1 MRWLFVLLI
10 TVLIASDITGHNPG
24 LGPGLSVKNALLYVI
39 ALALLFRVA
48 LSGRFQMRLPT
59 LHIAWA
65 VWIGY
70 ALLTWLAA
78 FLVIHYRGYD
88 PIQSAI
94 ALKSYLIDA
103 ALFFFVVFYGVRD
116 EADFKIVLCALV
128 AAVGIS
134 SFFTLTDVVGWTAFG
149 TKVGTSGA
157 EADRVFGAFGHAN
170 ETGAALVCMLPA
182 VVAVAMS
189 SRGPS
194 RLFWYA
200 GAAATF
206 TVYLLTVSRGA
217 YVALVLGYLWAAFLC
232 RSLLP
237 PSRIASWILVGG
249 TLAILAV
256 GLVSLVEPH
265 VAAAV
270 TQRLF
275 DNPAAMGISEAS
287 SGRTGIWQ
295 RILEEM
301 MSYPV
306 TLFTG
311 FGWDV
316 YATMPFV
323 YVTHN
328 VYLDQWFN
336 LGLLGV
342 AVYVIILW
350 SSIATARRAASVAT
364 EPMNHY
370 MIAFVF
376 GLVAL
381 SVAVMFTNLY
391 TSPPYIWM
399 YVGLTMR
406 GAIFVLDNAEQRAKV
421 PARVVPPL
429 GTSWRRA

>member
-1 MRWLFVLLI
+1 
-10 TVLIASDITGHNPG
+10 
-24 LGPGLSVKNALLYVI
+24 
-39 ALALLFRVA
+39 
-48 LSGRFQMRLPT
+48 
-59 LHIAWA
+59 
-65 VWIGY
+65 
-70 ALLTWLAA
+70 
-78 FLVIHYRGYD
+78 
-88 PIQSAI
+88 
-94 ALKSYLIDA
+94 
-103 ALFFFVVFYGVRD
+103 
-116 EADFKIVLCALV
+116 
-128 AAVGIS
+128 
-134 SFFTLTDVVGWTAFG
+134 
-149 TKVGTSGA
+149 
-157 EADRVFGAFGHAN
+157 
-170 ETGAALVCMLPA
+170 
-182 VVAVAMS
+182 MS
-189 SRGPS
+189 SRGFS

-217 YVALVLGYLWAAFLC
+217 YVGLVVGYLWAAFLC

-237 PSRIASWILVGG
+237 PARIASWILAGV

-256 GLVSLVEPH
+256 GLVSLVEPQ

-270 TQRLF
+270 TGRLF
-275 DNPAAMGISEAS
+275 DNPAAMGIGEAS

-295 RILEEM
+295 RVLEEM

-306 TLFTG
+306 SLFTG

-350 SSIATARRAASVAT
+350 SSIATAKRTASLASV
-364 EPMNHY
+364 PMNRY

-376 GLVAL
+376 GMVAL

-406 GAIFVLDNAEQRAKV
+406 GAIFVLDKAEQKAQV
-421 PARVVPPL
+421 PAPVAPPL
-429 GTSWRRA
+429 GASWRRA